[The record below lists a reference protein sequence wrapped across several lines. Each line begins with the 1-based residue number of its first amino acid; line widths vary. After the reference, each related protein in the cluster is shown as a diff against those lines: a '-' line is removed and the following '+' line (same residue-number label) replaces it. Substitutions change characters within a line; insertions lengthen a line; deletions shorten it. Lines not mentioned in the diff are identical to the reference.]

1 MSSASP
7 ESDVNPFEPPAT
19 GSSNIA
25 RLRAEASLAAVEFQ
39 RLAAVLRRTRPWVRV
54 MSVLLFLC
62 CVPTSIMAVLEVA
75 RSVIGAITPDLQ
87 AELFGNAVA
96 HGILT
101 AMLFFPARYLWL
113 YASRINDFVNSRRLT
128 ALEDALEA
136 QRKYWKLVTMLSS
149 AFIGLMLLVLA
160 VGAIIAA
167 VRYGA

>member
-1 MSSASP
+1 MSSLSP
-7 ESDVNPFEPPAT
+7 ESNVNPFEPPAT
-19 GSSNIA
+19 GVSTIA
-25 RLRAEASLAAVEFQ
+25 RPPAEPSLAAVEFQ

-62 CVPTSIMAVLEVA
+62 CVPMAIMAVLEVA
-75 RSVIGAITPDLQ
+75 RSVGAFSPERQ
-87 AELFGNAVA
+87 GELFGNALA

-113 YASRINDFVNSRRLT
+113 YASRINDFVNSGRLT
-128 ALEDALEA
+128 SLEDALEA

-160 VGAIIAA
+160 VGAMIAA